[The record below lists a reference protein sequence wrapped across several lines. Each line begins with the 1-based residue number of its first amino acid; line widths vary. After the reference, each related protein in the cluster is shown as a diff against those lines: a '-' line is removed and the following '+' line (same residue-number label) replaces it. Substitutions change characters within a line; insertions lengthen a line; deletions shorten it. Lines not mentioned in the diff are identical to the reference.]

1 MKTFL
6 FTAFLLLLMENIIAQ
21 NEGKIIFSKDP
32 IDPAQP
38 SAIADQF
45 KAGDPI
51 YAVAFL
57 PKAIS
62 KFYNNANEKGKLN
75 LEVFIYTVKPPL
87 YSYQTDDREEQLVY
101 CDMFVSGSIKD
112 NKYLVIDLVPDP
124 KTTQAYKTPEITYKE
139 FGKKFDGPAKFAE
152 AISQLEAGDNKLK
165 IVLNVNYNIAAEGML
180 TISGDGFDGYKQM
193 AEELNSVA
201 ANAGADSEIM
211 PKAMMHDAATEAKM
225 LAALK
230 KSNDWNTG
238 WFKATDVVKL
248 VISDRDWY
256 VRRHEISGAILHRY
270 IRAAVAMKSQDG
282 TCGYYFIT
290 YQEDYIGGKFQPMK
304 YDGASDRHAIN
315 CNNIK

>member
-6 FTAFLLLLMENIIAQ
+6 FTAILLLLMENIQAQ
-21 NEGKIIFSKDP
+21 NEGQIIFSKNP

-38 SAIADQF
+38 TALTDQF
-45 KAGDPI
+45 TAGDHI

-57 PKAIS
+57 PKTIS
-62 KFYNNANEKGKLN
+62 EFYKNSGEKGKVN
-75 LEVFIYTVKPPL
+75 LEVFIYTLKPPL
-87 YSYQTDDREEQLVY
+87 YSYQTDDREEQLIY
-101 CDMFVSGSIKD
+101 CDMFVSGSLKE

-124 KTTQAYKTPEITYKE
+124 KTTLAYKTPEIIYKE

-165 IVLNVNYNIAAEGML
+165 IVLNANYDIAAEGKL
-180 TISGDGFDGYKQM
+180 TISGDGFDAYKQM
-193 AEELNSVA
+193 ALDLNSIA
-201 ANAGADSEIM
+201 ANAGADSEQM
-211 PKAMMHDAATEAKM
+211 PKAMMHDATAEAQM

-230 KSNDWNTG
+230 KSNDWNSG
-238 WFKATDVVKL
+238 WFKATEVVKL
-248 VISDRDWY
+248 VISDPEWY

-270 IRAAVAMKSQDG
+270 IRAAVAMKSEDG
-282 TCGYYFIT
+282 TCGYRFIT